1 MSSKIIKK
9 QKIMDEIR
17 DVMRLHHYSIHTERS
32 HCDWIQRFIHFHNM
46 KSRDELKGGEFK
58 IRFDTVSP
66 LTSFKESR
74 ISTQFKHC

>member
-46 KSRDELKGGEFK
+46 KSRDELKGGG
-58 IRFDTVSP
+58 I
-66 LTSFKESR
+66 
-74 ISTQFKHC
+74 